1 MPLINVLIFIF
12 SFVFVWLG
20 AGLIISAVDKFSR
33 RLKLSSFAFSF
44 FVLGLLTSIPEISVG
59 INSLAEDRAEIFV
72 GNFLGGTVVLFLLV
86 IPLLAIFGKGIHLTD
101 HLQGKSLLVTLA
113 VIATPFLIVIDKK
126 VTNPEAILLIFL
138 YLVTLYLV
146 QSKRG
151 FIEKAEDVVDGLHH
165 IGIFKEISKL
175 LVGVVIVFLSS
186 HFIVEK
192 TIYFSEFFRISPFL
206 ISLTFLSIGTN
217 VPELSLAIKS
227 VFSGKKQVA
236 FGDYVGSASA
246 NTLLLGIFSFIH
258 NGEVLTENRFLM
270 TFLFVIVGLALFYI
284 FVQSKNLLSRKEG
297 FVLLFIYG
305 LFLLFELAR
314 I

>member
-1 MPLINVLIFIF
+1 M
-12 SFVFVWLG
+12 
-20 AGLIISAVDKFSR
+20 
-33 RLKLSSFAFSF
+33 
-44 FVLGLLTSIPEISVG
+44 
-59 INSLAEDRAEIFV
+59 
-72 GNFLGGTVVLFLLV
+72 
-86 IPLLAIFGKGIHLTD
+86 FG
-101 HLQGKSLLVTLA
+101 VA
-113 VIATPFLIVIDKK
+113 
-126 VTNPEAILLIFL
+126 
-138 YLVTLYLV
+138 
-146 QSKRG
+146 
-151 FIEKAEDVVDGLHH
+151 
-165 IGIFKEISKL
+165 
-175 LVGVVIVFLSS
+175 IVFLSS